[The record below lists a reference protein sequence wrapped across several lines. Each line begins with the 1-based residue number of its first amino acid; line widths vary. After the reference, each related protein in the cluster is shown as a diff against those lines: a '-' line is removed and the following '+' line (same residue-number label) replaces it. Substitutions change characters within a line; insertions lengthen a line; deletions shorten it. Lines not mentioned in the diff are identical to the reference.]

1 MHELGSTQPC
11 QAREHPLTKH
21 FVGLIPALLRRARHS
36 KRARSHGSDAAVGGV
51 STHIRSVP
59 NLGDKRNELG
69 FRRESPPP
77 QSTHLEEPPGIQWE
91 LSSGQRHES
100 QNKQHGVSGAERSQ
114 RPEQSVFA
122 DLGGSESA
130 MDITKKVC
138 WRYINVSV

>member
-1 MHELGSTQPC
+1 MSSDLPTPVRYASI
-11 QAREHPLTKH
+11 PLIKH

-36 KRARSHGSDAAVGGV
+36 KRARSHGSDAAVGGFP
-51 STHIRSVP
+51 THIRSVP
-59 NLGDKRNELG
+59 NLGDRRNELG

-77 QSTHLEEPPGIQWE
+77 QSTHLDEPPSIQLE
-91 LSSGQRHES
+91 LPSSQRHES
-100 QNKQHGVSGAERSQ
+100 QDKQHATSGAERSR